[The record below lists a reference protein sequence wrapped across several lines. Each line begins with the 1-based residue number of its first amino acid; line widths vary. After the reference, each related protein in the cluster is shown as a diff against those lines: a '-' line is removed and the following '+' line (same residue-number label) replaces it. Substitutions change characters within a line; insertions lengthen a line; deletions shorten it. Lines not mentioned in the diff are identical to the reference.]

1 MRALVTGGTGFLG
14 NRLVLELVEQGW
26 EVTCLTRR
34 PCRSLHPSV
43 SCLTGDLLQS
53 QGLRAAL
60 SNLRSMDAVF
70 HFGASLPLRGSA
82 PSQAEYLLGNT
93 VASAIVVDWA
103 AKAGVPAVVCA
114 STITV
119 IGKPEQIPVTESHPL
134 HPTNPY
140 SISKM
145 CAEFVIEGAVRDA
158 RTRASSLRITSP
170 YGPGMRPTTVLPVF
184 IERGLASEPLGYHGT
199 GSRTQNFVHVS
210 DVVRAALG
218 AMQAR
223 AGGVFN
229 VAGNG
234 SIAMADLAALVC
246 AMIAGSRSEPKPS
259 GEADPQEGWRWEVDC
274 SKARKAFGYIPQ
286 VDLRQGLQ
294 DYLSYRSQGKP
305 VSRWWQE
312 P

>member
-26 EVTCLTRR
+26 EVTCLVRR
-34 PCRSLHPSV
+34 PCRSRYPSI
-43 SCLTGDLLQS
+43 SRLTGDLLQS
-53 QGLRAAL
+53 EGLRAAL
-60 SNLRSMDAVF
+60 SELRPMDAVF
-70 HFGASLPLRGSA
+70 HFGAVLPSPESTL
-82 PSQAEYLLGNT
+82 AEYLRGNT

-119 IGKPEQIPVTESHPL
+119 IGRPEQVPVTESHPL

-145 CAEFVIEGAVRDA
+145 CAEFVVEGAVRDGN
-158 RTRASSLRITSP
+158 TRASSLRITSP
-170 YGPGMRPTTVLPVF
+170 YGPGMTPTTVLPLFV
-184 IERGLASEPLGYHGT
+184 ERGLASEPLGYHGT
-199 GSRTQNFVHVS
+199 GSRAQDFVHVS

-218 AMQAR
+218 AMQAK

-229 VAGNG
+229 IAGG
-234 SIAMADLAALVC
+234 GAIAMVDLAAMVC
-246 AMIAGSRSEPKPS
+246 SMIAGSRSRPKPS
-259 GEADPQEGWRWEVDC
+259 READPQEGWRWEVDY
-274 SKARKAFGYIPQ
+274 SRARKAFGYVPQ

-294 DYLSYRSQGKP
+294 DYLSYRSQRKAVP
-305 VSRWWQE
+305 RWWE
-312 P
+312 EL